1 MKFEVLTIFPKIIKA
16 YISEGI
22 IKKAIDKGIITVDVI
37 NIRDF
42 ATGKHKQ
49 VDDYPYG
56 GGAGMVFKPE
66 PIFRAI
72 EYIKK
77 DGRQRYIVLLSP
89 SGNLF
94 NQSIAKKYAY
104 TIDNLVLISGRYE
117 GVDER
122 VKILIDEEISIGE
135 YILTGGELPA
145 LVIIDAVAR
154 LIPNVLGDKKS
165 VEEESFSWG
174 ILEYPHYTRP
184 EEFKGMK
191 VPKVLLSGNHQ
202 KIKRWRRKE
211 ALRKTLRSRPDL
223 INSIKL
229 SEEDIILIKEIKEEE
244 QWN

>member
-202 KIKRWRRKE
+202 KIKRWRRIE